1 MLITN
6 STLITFDQKNQV
18 IHDGAILITGEHIAD
33 LGSTAEL
40 TAKYPNEEILDAQ
53 GKVTMPGLICAH
65 THFYGAFARGMA
77 IPGEAPQNFPEILE
91 KLWWQ
96 LDKALLWQDIRYSAL
111 VCLVDAIRHGT
122 TALIDHHASPS
133 AIEGSLDIIAQAV
146 EEAGVRACLC
156 YEVTDRDGE
165 EKAREGIRENERF
178 IRRVQGSRDK
188 GLGTR
193 DKGLGTRDADPL
205 SLVPCPS
212 SLVSATMGLHAS
224 LTLSDETL
232 ERAVGVANELGVGF
246 HVHVAEDMADQR
258 DSLKRS
264 GLRVVERLNKLGVLG
279 PQTIA
284 AHCVHVD
291 AYEMDILRD
300 TGTRVVHNPRSNMNN
315 AVGTADVP
323 GMLKRGIAV
332 GLGND
337 GFSNNMFTEMHAAYL
352 VHKLS
357 QGDPRVMGADQ
368 VMQMAFQN
376 NAQIAALFWPSPPPL
391 HPPSP
396 SPKLGEG
403 EGGAGGRR
411 RGLGQLSVGALADII
426 LVDYVPITP
435 LTQGNFP
442 WHIIFGVD
450 GTGVDTTIVGGRVLM
465 RNKELLTLDEKE
477 VCAKSREL
485 AGKLWKR
492 V

>member
-1 MLITN
+1 
-6 STLITFDQKNQV
+6 
-18 IHDGAILITGEHIAD
+18 
-33 LGSTAEL
+33 
-40 TAKYPNEEILDAQ
+40 
-53 GKVTMPGLICAH
+53 
-65 THFYGAFARGMA
+65 MA

-122 TALIDHHASPS
+122 TTLIDHHASPN
-133 AIEGSLDIIAQAV
+133 AIEGSLDIIAEAV
-146 EEAGVRACLC
+146 EKAGVRACLC

-165 EKAREGIRENERF
+165 EKARAGIEENERF
-178 IRRVQGSRDK
+178 IKAASSKQQAEKLPASC
-188 GLGTR
+188 
-193 DKGLGTRDADPL
+193 
-205 SLVPCPS
+205 SL
-212 SLVSATMGLHAS
+212 LAATFGLHAS

-232 ERAVGVANELGVGF
+232 EKAVEVAKELSMGF
-246 HVHVAEDMADQR
+246 HIHVAEDMADQR
-258 DSLKRS
+258 DSLKKS
-264 GLRVVERLNKLGVLG
+264 GLRVVERLSKLGILG

-291 AYEMDILRD
+291 AYEMEILQEM
-300 TGTRVVHNPRSNMNN
+300 GTRVVHNPRSNMNN
-315 AVGTADVP
+315 AVGVADVP
-323 GMLKRGIAV
+323 GMLKRGIDV

-352 VHKLS
+352 VHKLNK
-357 QGDPRVMGADQ
+357 GDPRVMGGDQ

-376 NAQIAALFWPSPPPL
+376 NAQIANVFFPDP
-391 HPPSP
+391 
-396 SPKLGEG
+396 
-403 EGGAGGRR
+403 
-411 RGLGQLSVGALADII
+411 LGQLSVGALADVI
-426 LVDYVPITP
+426 LVDYRPTTP
-435 LTQGNFP
+435 LTEGNFP

-465 RNKELLTLDEKE
+465 QNKELLSLDEGE
-477 VCAKSREL
+477 ICAKSREL

>member
-6 STLITFDQKNQV
+6 STLITFGKESQV
-18 IHDGAILITGEHIAD
+18 IHDGAILITGQHIAD

-40 TAKYPNEEILDAQ
+40 RSKYPTEEILDAQ
-53 GKVTMPGLICAH
+53 GKIAMPGLICAH

-77 IPGEAPQNFPEILE
+77 IPSEAPQNFPEILE

-122 TALIDHHASPS
+122 TTLIDHHASPS
-133 AIEGSLDIIAQAV
+133 DIEGSLDIIAEAV

-165 EKAREGIRENERF
+165 EKAKEGIRENERF
-178 IRRVQGSRDK
+178 IKGARLRPEACPEPSRRAQPEGEQRSK
-188 GLGTR
+188 GAGGLIAGTF
-193 DKGLGTRDADPL
+193 
-205 SLVPCPS
+205 
-212 SLVSATMGLHAS
+212 GLHAS

-232 ERAVGVANELGVGF
+232 EEAVDLANELGVGF
-246 HVHVAEDMADQR
+246 HIHVAEDMADVR
-258 DSLKRS
+258 DSLKKS
-264 GLRVVERLNKLGVLG
+264 GLRVVERLNEFGVLG
-279 PQTIA
+279 PKTIA

-291 AYEMDILRD
+291 AYEMELLRE

-315 AVGTADVP
+315 AVGVADVP
-323 GMLKRGIAV
+323 RMLKMGIDV

-357 QGDPRVMGADQ
+357 KCDPRVMGADQ

-376 NAQIAALFWPSPPPL
+376 NAQTASLFFPSTSSGQRPGP
-391 HPPSP
+391 
-396 SPKLGEG
+396 
-403 EGGAGGRR
+403 
-411 RGLGQLSVGALADII
+411 LGQLSVGALADVA
-426 LVDYVPITP
+426 LVDYQPTTP
-435 LTQGNFP
+435 LTEGNFP

-450 GTGVDTTIVGGRVLM
+450 GTGVDTTIVGGQVLM
-465 RNKELLTLDEKE
+465 RNRESLTLDEE
-477 VCAKSREL
+477 EICARSREL